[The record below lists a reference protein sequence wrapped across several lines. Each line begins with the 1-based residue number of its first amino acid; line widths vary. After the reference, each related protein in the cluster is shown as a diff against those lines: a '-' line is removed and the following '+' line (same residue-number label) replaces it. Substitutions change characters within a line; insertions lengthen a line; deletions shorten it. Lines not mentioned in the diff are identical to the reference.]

1 MIHIPEKYYC
11 GDKLLSQKDM
21 NGNTPG
27 VFLSNSNRS
36 AGKTTF
42 FQIRTQIEDFLERG
56 AQFIVLTRNKSEV
69 ADPETMFEFA
79 IDTYFPDILMTS
91 KWYVS
96 KVVMGIYI
104 DNKIAGFAISL
115 KDAVKLKKYSAI
127 FSKVENVIFDELQP
141 DDGTYLRN
149 EYDLMTSIIKTVS
162 RGNGKQSRYIR
173 WIFLSN
179 NISVMNPYFLNMEIY
194 KQIPEDFHLEPGE
207 EFYIKGDGYV
217 AEFTYNESASKE
229 MEENPA
235 IRAFKSSINN
245 RIGVSAD
252 FMISS
257 GAFIQKKMSGKM
269 DYVYTLKYR
278 GIFYG
283 VRRHLKT
290 NQIYITSSYDPSY
303 KLVIALSDGDHDEL
317 TVQLRDNTFYMAVIR
332 DAYSSGKLRFSDLE
346 VKNAIIELLGID
358 LYR

>member
-1 MIHIPEKYYC
+1 MITIPKKYYC
-11 GDKLLSQKDM
+11 GDKLLEQKDI

-42 FQIRTQIEDFLERG
+42 FQIRTQIEDFLEKG
-56 AQFIVLTRNKSEV
+56 AQFLVITRNKAEL

-79 IDTYFPDILMTS
+79 IDKYFPDILMTS

-104 DNKIAGFAISL
+104 DNKIAGFGICL

-127 FSKVENVIFDELQP
+127 FARIENAVFDELQP
-141 DDGTYLRN
+141 DDGKYLRN

-179 NISVMNPYFLNMEIY
+179 NISIMNPYFLNMEIY
-194 KQIPEDFHLEPGE
+194 KQIPDNFHLEPGE
-207 EFYIKGDGYV
+207 EFYIRGDGYV
-217 AEFTYNESASKE
+217 AEFTYNQSAAQE

-245 RIGVSAD
+245 RIGVTAD
-252 FMISS
+252 FMISTN
-257 GAFIQKKMSGKM
+257 AFIAPKMSGKM
-269 DYVYTLKYR
+269 DYIYTLKYK
-278 GIFYG
+278 GTFYG
-283 VRRHLKT
+283 VRRHQKT
-290 NQIYITSSYDPSY
+290 NYVYITHTYDPYY
-303 KLVIALSDGDHDEL
+303 KLVIALSDTDHDEL

-332 DAYSSGKLRFSDLE
+332 DGYSSGKLRFSNLE